1 MAIELVLNDIILRL
15 AIAAIFGALV
25 GLERELRGI
34 SAGLKT
40 HALVCFGACLFTIV
54 SLQFSV
60 LDERVDIARIAAGV
74 VTGIGFLG
82 AGAIFF
88 DRRGIHGLTTAA
100 NIWAVAALGLIVG
113 LGQYEIA
120 LSAAI
125 IIYIIL
131 VFGAL
136 VERKLIKK
144 SGRKR

>member
-1 MAIELVLNDIILRL
+1 MALELVLNDIILRL
-15 AIAAIFGALV
+15 TIAAIFGALV
-25 GLERELRGI
+25 GLERELRGV

-40 HALVCFGACLFTIV
+40 HALVCLGAALFTIV
-54 SLQFSV
+54 SIQFSI

-88 DRRGIHGLTTAA
+88 DKKSIHGLTTAA
-100 NIWAVAALGLIVG
+100 NIWAVAALGLIIGV
-113 LGQYEIA
+113 GQYEIA
-120 LSAAI
+120 FVAAV

-131 VFGAL
+131 IFGAL
-136 VERKLIKK
+136 LEKKLIKK